1 MIEINAEFI
10 CSFLA
15 SVIRVT
21 TPLFFI
27 SMATLITRKAG
38 LLNMA
43 SESMMLAAA
52 LSGVIAS
59 GASQSLFVGALFA
72 VLASVVIALIICYC
86 AFNLRTDLYLTSIAV
101 NTALSGGTV
110 FVMYAVTGDKLNTL
124 QTISSKAFGN
134 VEIPLIKDIPYLG
147 TVLSGHNVLTYLS
160 FIGVVFMWFFI
171 YKTTLGLRIR
181 SVGENPAAAE
191 SVGIKPRKIYYISFL
206 ICAVYNAFTG
216 MYMAMG
222 YLNYF
227 LRDMMGGRGFIG
239 MSAMNIAEGRPFL
252 SILTSLMF
260 GFAQALSNYLQLS
273 SLPTEIVSAFPFLFT
288 VVILLIAN
296 TAKLISGRNRRNK
309 IAEDYMKR
317 LQSEN

>member
-10 CSFLA
+10 CSFFS

-27 SMATLITRKAG
+27 AMATLITRKAG

-43 SESMMLAAA
+43 SESMMLGAA
-52 LSGVIAS
+52 LAGVIAS
-59 GASQSLFVGALFA
+59 GATQSLFAGAVAA
-72 VLASVVIALIICYC
+72 VLMSVLIALIICYC

-134 VEIPLIKDIPYLG
+134 LEIPVIKDIPYLG
-147 TVLSGHNVLTYLS
+147 TILSGHNVLTYLS
-160 FIGVVFMWFFI
+160 FIGVALMWFFV

-181 SVGENPAAAE
+181 SVGGNPAAAE
-191 SVGIKPRKIYYISFL
+191 SVGIRPRRIYYISFL
-206 ICAVYNAFTG
+206 ICAVYNAFAG

-260 GFAQALSNYLQLS
+260 GFAQALSNYMQLS

-288 VVILLIAN
+288 VFILLVAN
-296 TAKLISGRNRRNK
+296 TVKLISAGKRRK
-309 IAEDYMKR
+309 RTAEEYLKKVR
-317 LQSEN
+317 A